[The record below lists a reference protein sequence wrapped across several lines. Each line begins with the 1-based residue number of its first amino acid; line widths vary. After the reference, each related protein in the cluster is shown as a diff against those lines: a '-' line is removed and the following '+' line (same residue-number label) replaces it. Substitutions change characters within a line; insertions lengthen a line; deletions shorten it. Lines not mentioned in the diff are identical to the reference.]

1 MAFVSATRNTRHLNK
16 YSVGD
21 RLGNYDAARLLD
33 FEIGIRRLVMSSS
46 SLKNSVRFAL
56 ATASLSQL
64 HMQSAIAQDQDKQDT
79 DSNMDEV
86 IVTGSRVRRV
96 DAESASPIVT
106 IDKAAIEKTGVMS
119 AGDLLQRLPTVS
131 GAATNPAVNNG
142 GGFGEANVEL
152 RGLDAKRTLVL
163 LNGRRLG
170 LVGASDATDIN
181 LIPVNLIERVDVLKE
196 GAGAIYGSDAI
207 AGVVN
212 FITRKDVEGAELTA
226 AFGQT
231 GEGDGESQSVNL
243 LWGTSGDNFR
253 FSINGNYSKQEKV
266 SAGARDFSRF
276 AMYFYSGSVSPG
288 GSSRVPTGRFYIPAG
303 SVGFP
308 PNVSGCA
315 SVTRVAGS
323 DGTNLASDY
332 RCYTSADA
340 YNYQPFNLIMTPQER
355 GSVFANFEYDVN
367 DAVQLYSEVLYSRTS
382 SGFQIAPLPFDALAD
397 DVVIS
402 AQNYYN
408 PFGISFGGQGTG
420 NPNLTVRMEALG
432 NRFSKT
438 SSDSKVAKLGARGP
452 LFGTEWNYDFVMGYS
467 RLDQLNSVSG
477 YLYQPGLAGAFGP
490 SFLNDNGTPG
500 TAADDFVQCGTQANP
515 VPQNQCTP
523 VNIFNLQD
531 PGQLA
536 ALGTISSGYSTDRSY
551 VTKQA
556 SFAVDGK
563 MFAMPAGDALIS
575 IEADWTDQ
583 HADFNADFLITATPP
598 NFLNCYLAQ
607 ETCSGPSSG
616 GYDVKELSAEVF
628 LPLVEGKTGM
638 QALNLTIGTR
648 YSDYSLF
655 DTTTNSTVKLEYRP
669 VKDILLS
676 GTWAQV
682 FRAPT
687 LLDLYAAPV
696 NNSSTF
702 ADPCVGLT
710 DARVT
715 ANPNLALACVNVP
728 RDGSFTQPNGQ
739 VTGLLLSNDQLDPE
753 TGDVITAG
761 ITWQPSFLENNFSMR
776 VDYWQYEIDDV
787 ITQMDTTFSMTQCTD
802 FGDPTFCNLI
812 TRFSDVNNAGTILVF
827 RQPTFNLGKL
837 ETDGVDIGA
846 RYGLHGTASGD
857 WNFQIDWTHINNYDS
872 TPSDRSDTIHVAGTY
887 DRQFGNY
894 AKNRAVATVGWGK
907 DKFDA
912 QIGAR
917 YIDSMV
923 LLLPSGGS
931 IAPEDNPPLPI
942 DSFIYFDLY
951 FGYKINDSIKVSLSG
966 TNLTDEQP
974 PMLFQNNVT
983 NANTDV
989 NTYDTLGRRWA
1000 LSATYKF

>member
-1 MAFVSATRNTRHLNK
+1 
-16 YSVGD
+16 
-21 RLGNYDAARLLD
+21 
-33 FEIGIRRLVMSSS
+33 MSNS
-46 SLKNSVRFAL
+46 SLKNSIRLAL
-56 ATASLSQL
+56 ATAATASLSQL
-64 HMQSAIAQDQDKQDT
+64 SMQSAMAQDQDQDAS
-79 DSNMDEV
+79 DSTMDEV

-106 IDKAAIEKTGVMS
+106 IDKASIEKSGVTT

-212 FITRKDVEGAELTA
+212 FITRKDVDGAELTA
-226 AFGQT
+226 SYGET
-231 GEGDGESQSVNL
+231 GESDGVTQNVNL

-253 FSINGNYSKQEKV
+253 FSINGNYNKTEAV
-266 SAGARDFSRF
+266 TADARDFSAF
-276 AMYFYSGSVSPG
+276 ATYLYSGSVQRG
-288 GSSRVPTGRFYIPAG
+288 GSSRVPTGRIYIPAG
-303 SVGFP
+303 SVGYP

-323 DGTNLASDY
+323 PGTNLATDY
-332 RCYTSADA
+332 RCYVGATDS

-355 GSVFANFEYDVN
+355 GSIFANYEYDIN
-367 DAVQLYSEVLYSRTS
+367 DAMQLYAEVLYSRTS
-382 SGFQIAPLPFDALAD
+382 SGFQIAPLPFDSQAD
-397 DVVIS
+397 DVIIS
-402 AQNYYN
+402 AQSYYN
-408 PFGISFGGQGTG
+408 PFDINFGGQQG

-432 NRFSKT
+432 TRHSSS
-438 SSDSKVAKLGARGP
+438 SSDSKVAKLGLRGP
-452 LFGTEWNYDFVMGYS
+452 LFGSEWNYDLLVGYS

-490 SFLNDNGTPG
+490 SFDSGG
-500 TAADDFVQCGTQANP
+500 GVIQCGTPANP
-515 VPQNQCTP
+515 IPLGQCTP

-531 PGQLA
+531 PAQVT
-536 ALGTISSGYSTDRSY
+536 ALKTISSGYSTDRAYTS
-551 VTKQA
+551 KQA

-563 MFAMPAGDALIS
+563 MFAMPAGDALVS
-575 IEADWTDQ
+575 IQADYSELNG
-583 HADFNADFLITATPP
+583 DFNADFLITALPP
-598 NFLNCYLAQ
+598 NYLNCFLAQ
-607 ETCSGPSSG
+607 ETCSGPSNG
-616 GYDVKELSAEVF
+616 GYSVKELSAELF
-628 LPLVEGKTGM
+628 FPLVKDVTGVK
-638 QALNLTIGTR
+638 ALNLTLGTR

-655 DTTTNSTVKLEYRP
+655 DSTTNSTIKLEYRP
-669 VKDILLS
+669 VDDILLS
-676 GTWAQV
+676 GTYAEV

-687 LLDLYAAPV
+687 ILDLYAASV

-728 RDGSFTQPNGQ
+728 RDGSFTQANGQ
-739 VTGLLLSNDQLDPE
+739 VTGLLESNADLDPE
-753 TGDVITAG
+753 TGNVTTFG
-761 ITWQPSFLENNFSMR
+761 ITWQPGFLNNNFSIR
-776 VDYWQYEIDDV
+776 ADYWSYEIDDV
-787 ITQMDTTFSMTQCTD
+787 ITQMDTTFSMNQCVD

-837 ETDGVDIGA
+837 ETDGIDVGA
-846 RYGLHGTASGD
+846 RYSLHDTAAGS
-857 WNFQIDWTHINNYDS
+857 WNFQIDWTHINKYDS
-872 TPSDRSDTIHVAGTY
+872 TPSDRSDTIHIAGTY

-894 AKNRAVATVGWGK
+894 AENRATATIGWSMN
-907 DKFDA
+907 KFDA

-917 YIDSMV
+917 YIDSLV
-923 LLLPSGGS
+923 LLLPSGGTL
-931 IAPEDNPPLPI
+931 APEDNPPLPV
-942 DSFIYFDLY
+942 DSFVYLDLY
-951 FGYKINDSIKVSLSG
+951 FGYTFNDNIKLSLSG
-966 TNLTDEQP
+966 TNLSDEQP
-974 PMLFQNNVT
+974 PMLYQNNVT

-989 NTYDTLGRRWA
+989 NTYDTLGRRYA
-1000 LSATYKF
+1000 ISATYKF